1 MKSAMSD
8 DHEHHDHDHGHPA
21 PPPVTADDT
30 GSQALAEALRSSF
43 AIVKV
48 VMVLMVLVFFGSGF
62 FQVKPQEKAVIL
74 RFGRLSGE
82 GTKALLGPGLHW
94 SFPYP
99 IDEVVRI
106 PITEIQ
112 KVSSNIGWYFTTPE
126 QELSGEEL
134 PAGPSLN
141 PAVDGYVITADR
153 NILHLRATLYYQ
165 IDDPIRAVFGF
176 SSGTNLTYDLAG
188 VSNAVQN
195 ALDNALVYTAAH
207 FKVDDI
213 LYNEFGAFQ
222 DAVAE
227 RTAELVESENLG
239 ITINECSVDK
249 KTPPRQLKDVF
260 LQVTT
265 ARENRVKALQDA
277 LSYENQVT
285 NTASAQAATII
296 AVAQAA
302 RNRYVESLSAEA
314 KRFSDLLPQYEG
326 NPSLFAQQTLVPV
339 MAQALT
345 NVQEKIYLSERDDG
359 KPRQL
364 WLLINREPPGP
375 AEPKTAPANP

>member
-1 MKSAMSD
+1 MPPPHASAARARPRPPKPCPIFQLNPELANFVLRIDALQQSLNQKTTLIFDERTPPFDLFTHLPTNARGEMKSAMSD

-62 FQVKPQEKAVIL
+62 FQVEPQEKAVIL

-213 LYNEFGAFQ
+213 LCCDVSDVSA
-222 DAVAE
+222 
-227 RTAELVESENLG
+227 
-239 ITINECSVDK
+239 
-249 KTPPRQLKDVF
+249 TPC
-260 LQVTT
+260 
-265 ARENRVKALQDA
+265 
-277 LSYENQVT
+277 
-285 NTASAQAATII
+285 ASA
-296 AVAQAA
+296 
-302 RNRYVESLSAEA
+302 SANWWTGTTSA
-314 KRFSDLLPQYEG
+314 S
-326 NPSLFAQQTLVPV
+326 A
-339 MAQALT
+339 
-345 NVQEKIYLSERDDG
+345 
-359 KPRQL
+359 
-364 WLLINREPPGP
+364 
-375 AEPKTAPANP
+375 